1 MIVIGID
8 PGKTGAIALKW
19 QDNHNQSGVN
29 VISLTDF
36 DRPGELFNYIAD
48 ITTDGIIGSFPDI
61 TLPAHI
67 YIEQQWVMPRQR
79 GAVELL
85 TGYGEIITCCRL
97 VGVEPKII
105 TWSQWK
111 KGVLA
116 EYKEGRSYP
125 KEASIHWCEKNHPD
139 LSLLVTDR
147 CKKPSND
154 MADAVCIAE
163 YGWRTE
169 NK

>member
-8 PGKTGAIALKW
+8 PGKTGAIAVRSEDGFKV
-19 QDNHNQSGVN
+19 H
-29 VISLTDF
+29 SLSTMN
-36 DRPGELFNYIAD
+36 RPIELLNYLEAI
-48 ITTDGIIGSFPDI
+48 ITPSFSII
-61 TLPAHI
+61 HI
-67 YIEQQWVMPRQR
+67 YIEQQWVMPRQG

-85 TGYGEIITCCRL
+85 TGYGEIITCCKL
-97 VGVEPKII
+97 AGVVPKII

-111 KGVLA
+111 KEVLA

-125 KEASIHWCEKNHPD
+125 KEASIHWCEKNHSD

-163 YGWRTE
+163 YGWRKARTE